1 MTRWALWAVAITRED
16 VISSRVFVG
25 NLNYETTQQDLET
38 LFAGVGPISE
48 VFLPTDRA
56 TGRPRGFAFVEF
68 SDAATVPLA
77 IEKLDGSELQGRNIR
92 VSEARERAPRA
103 PDMPFDPPSWGDD
116 RPKRGG
122 FGGKPKGSRRGLRGR
137 KRGF

>member
-1 MTRWALWAVAITRED
+1 
-16 VISSRVFVG
+16 VFVG

-38 LFAGVGPISE
+38 LFAEVGAISE

-68 SDAATVPLA
+68 TDAATVLLA
-77 IEKLDGSELQGRNIR
+77 IEKLDGAELQGRTIR
-92 VSEARERAPRA
+92 VSEARARAARSPDA
-103 PDMPFDPPSWGDD
+103 PFEPSPSWGGDD
-116 RPKRGG
+116 RPGRGG
-122 FGGKPKGSRRGLRGR
+122 AGKPKGSRRGLRAR